1 MSRTPGHTK
10 WFQSIDVTDG
20 TCVVRCG
27 RLVAVTFKSTLC
39 VSVAGLRLLDC
50 PGLVFPY
57 AFVPHSSKRVAASVA
72 APAAAAAAAVESGSD
87 ESGDDEAVVSSSA
100 APAASSA
107 RAPGES
113 EYTGVDSIDRQRAMQ
128 ECCGV
133 VPLSQVRHSV
143 V

>member
-1 MSRTPGHTK
+1 M
-10 WFQSIDVTDG
+10 
-20 TCVVRCG
+20 
-27 RLVAVTFKSTLC
+27 
-39 VSVAGLRLLDC
+39 SVAGLRLLDC

-57 AFVPHSSKRVAASVA
+57 AFVPHSSKRVAASVVA
-72 APAAAAAAAVESGSD
+72 HAAAAVAAASMESGSD
-87 ESGDDEAVVSSSA
+87 ESGDEAVVSSSA

-133 VPLSQVRHSV
+133 VSLSQVRPSV